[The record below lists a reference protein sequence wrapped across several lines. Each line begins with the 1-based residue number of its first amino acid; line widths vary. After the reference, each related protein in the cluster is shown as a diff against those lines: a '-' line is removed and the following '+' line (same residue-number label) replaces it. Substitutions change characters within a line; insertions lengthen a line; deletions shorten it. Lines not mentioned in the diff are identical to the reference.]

1 MGGKFTSD
9 VFEQVMVVV
18 VDEWAEGMVL
28 RQHFCEPW
36 MASTLQ
42 GHTSWGLMSTT
53 TWWLPSAVLRISCT
67 GFRRVKQKQ
76 LTSMGMWKKWH

>member
-42 GHTSWGLMSTT
+42 GHTSWGL
-53 TWWLPSAVLRISCT
+53 
-67 GFRRVKQKQ
+67 
-76 LTSMGMWKKWH
+76 